1 MTKKAETK
9 AKVKGADA
17 EQKIVKKIKDG
28 DKAAKDAKKN
38 HSEKPDKS
46 VKVDKSEKSK
56 SKSKDKDASKKEGDD
71 KSTKSSKGDK
81 STKSDK
87 FVKRDKS
94 VKSDQY
100 ISGEKGDNKEM
111 TGKRT
116 HAEKDGS
123 KAAVDK
129 SGKAGDKTQQPILN
143 RRQKQRVSDL
153 IKKLRVSSPP
163 IPHRCFQTNHITN

>member
-1 MTKKAETK
+1 MTKKAESK
-9 AKVKGADA
+9 AKVKGADT
-17 EQKIVKKIKDG
+17 EQKVLKKIKDG
-28 DKAAKDAKKN
+28 DKAAKDARKKA
-38 HSEKPDKS
+38 SDKPDKS
-46 VKVDKSEKSK
+46 VKAEKFDKSEKSK
-56 SKSKDKDASKKEGDD
+56 SKSKDKDVSKKGAA
-71 KSTKSSKGDK
+71 DK

-94 VKSDQY
+94 TKSDQY
-100 ISGEKGDNKEM
+100 ISGEKGEKKTEM

-123 KAAVDK
+123 KAVEK

-153 IKKLRVSSPP
+153 IKKLRVSSPS
-163 IPHRCFQTNHITN
+163 IPFHIDVSKRIMITN